1 VRPGGAAELVETR
14 PLAALEAVESL
25 DAAVA
30 AIAGRGGLD
39 RIDLSLRARALI
51 RAGLA
56 VRALIINALLNVS
69 RRLVLNGRT
78 IVFEAGIYGFGASPL
93 LR

>member
-1 VRPGGAAELVETR
+1 MRPGGAAELAETR

-30 AIAGRGGLD
+30 SVAGRGGLD

-69 RRLVLNGRT
+69 RLLVLNGRT
-78 IVFEAGIYGFGASPL
+78 IVFEAGIYGFGASPP

>member
-1 VRPGGAAELVETR
+1 MRPGGAAELMETR
-14 PLAALEAVESL
+14 PLAALEVVESL

-30 AIAGRGGLD
+30 AVAGRGGLD